1 MSRIFTTAVLS
12 AMVLVSATLTSFAAS
27 QFEGKWKVT
36 GTAGQP
42 FEITLT
48 NGGKAKADR
57 GEGMTGTW
65 KDDGGAA
72 VITWSTGWTTKISP
86 DGDKFTKSA
95 FKKGDSS
102 DSKPANTS
110 AAEKVK

>member
-1 MSRIFTTAVLS
+1 MQEPSPFPNS
-12 AMVLVSATLTSFAAS
+12 AATLTSFAAS

-36 GTAGQP
+36 DTAGQP

-48 NGGKAKADR
+48 NDGKAKADR

-65 KDDGGAA
+65 KEDGGAA
-72 VITWSTGWTTKISP
+72 VISWNTRWTTKISP
-86 DGDKFTKSA
+86 NGGKFTKSA

>member
-1 MSRIFTTAVLS
+1 MSKIFFTAVLS

-36 GTAGQP
+36 DTAGQP

-48 NGGKAKADR
+48 NDGNAKADR

-65 KDDGGAA
+65 KEDGGAA
-72 VITWSTGWTTKISP
+72 VISW
-86 DGDKFTKSA
+86 
-95 FKKGDSS
+95 
-102 DSKPANTS
+102 NTRMDD
-110 AAEKVK
+110 